1 MDDPNPAS
9 RATICAMRSRVL
21 SLLVLALTGAV
32 AAGCGSSKSSSAKTT
47 SKTTSQTASQP
58 PSATAEPQ
66 IRKVWSEFFSS
77 STPPSTKVTL
87 LQNGKQFSA
96 VIQAQSKSP
105 LAAHT
110 SAQVS
115 EVTLTGPSTATV
127 TYTILLAGK
136 PALKN
141 EKGMAVKTNGTW
153 QVGDQSFCALLKLQG
168 TTPPGCPK
176 A

>member
-1 MDDPNPAS
+1 MIAVMPTRISAF
-9 RATICAMRSRVL
+9 
-21 SLLVLALTGAV
+21 LALLLSGAV
-32 AAGCGSSKSSSAKTT
+32 LAGCGGSSHSST
-47 SKTTSQTASQP
+47 SKTTSLKASQP
-58 PSATAEPQ
+58 PSAAAEPQ
-66 IRKVWSEFFSS
+66 V
-77 STPPSTKVTL
+77 
-87 LQNGKQFSA
+87 N
-96 VIQAQSKSP
+96 QAQSKSP

-115 EVTLTGPSTATV
+115 EVSLTSPTTATV

-141 EKGMAVKTNGTW
+141 VKGTAVKTDGKW
-153 QVGDQSFCALLKLQG
+153 QVGDQSFCQLLKLQG

>member
-1 MDDPNPAS
+1 MPTRISAFL
-9 RATICAMRSRVL
+9 ALVL
-21 SLLVLALTGAV
+21 SGAV
-32 AAGCGSSKSSSAKTT
+32 LAGCGGSSHSST
-47 SKTTSQTASQP
+47 SKTTSLKASQP
-58 PSATAEPQ
+58 PSAAAEPQ
-66 IRKVWSEFFSS
+66 VKKVWEEFFSS
-77 STPPSTKVTL
+77 STPPSAKVGL
-87 LQNGKQFSA
+87 LQNGQRFA
-96 VIQAQSKSP
+96 QVIQAQSKSP

-115 EVTLTGPSTATV
+115 EVSLTSPTTATV

-141 EKGMAVKTNGTW
+141 VKGTAVKTDGKW
-153 QVGDQSFCALLKLQG
+153 QVGDQSFCELLKLQG